1 MDFKLN
7 EEQTMLVDMVRKLAD
22 KEFKPKAAIWDE
34 EERFPWDN
42 VKLLA
47 ETGLLGMSIPE
58 EYGGSGGGVM
68 NVVLTLE
75 NIARVCLSTAG
86 IVALHN
92 GVCSRSI
99 SHFGSEEIKHRYLP
113 RMASGEILAAYAQT
127 EPNAG
132 SDVANVATKAEL
144 IGDRY
149 VINGRKSFISNAHEA
164 GIFVT
169 IVRYG
174 DKKGLEGIGSIVV
187 EKEIPGFSLGKKE
200 HKLGFRGTSLSEVIF
215 EDCAVH
221 KRNKLVGEG
230 GFINIMKAFNAER
243 CGNAALSVGVAQGA
257 LEEALRYSKE
267 RIQFGKAIS
276 EFQGIQWMLAEMAI
290 KIDAARLLTY
300 RAATNAEGG
309 LPSRL
314 ETSIAKAYANEI
326 SFDVASMA
334 MSIHGG
340 YGYLKEYPV
349 ERMLRDSR
357 FPFVGGG
364 TIQIQKNSIA
374 YELLKKAGRF

>member
-1 MDFKLN
+1 MDFKLS

-34 EERFPWDN
+34 EERFPWEN

-58 EYGGSGGGVM
+58 EYGGSGGGIM

-99 SHFGSEEIKHRYLP
+99 SHFGSEDLKKRFLP
-113 RMASGEILAAYAQT
+113 LMASGQVLAAYAQT
-127 EPNAG
+127 EPDAG
-132 SDVANVATKAEL
+132 SDIGNILTKAKDV
-144 IGDRY
+144 GDKY
-149 VINGRKSFISNAHEA
+149 IINGTKSFISNAEEA
-164 GIFVT
+164 GLFVT
-169 IVRYG
+169 VVRYG
-174 DKKGLEGIGSIVV
+174 DTKGLDGLGSIVV
-187 EKEIPGFSLGKKE
+187 EKGTPGLEIGKRE
-200 HKLGFRGTSLSEVIF
+200 HKMGFRGTSLSHVIF
-215 EDCAVH
+215 EDCAVP
-221 KRNKLVGEG
+221 KENKLVGEG
-230 GFINIMKAFNAER
+230 EFLNMLKAFNAER
-243 CGNAALSVGVAQGA
+243 CGNAALSLGVAQGA
-257 LEEALRYSKE
+257 LDEALKYSKE
-267 RIQFGKAIS
+267 RIQFGKLIS

-290 KIDAARLLTY
+290 KVDAARLLVY
-300 RAATNAEGG
+300 RAATNAEEG

-326 SFDVASMA
+326 AFDVANMA
-334 MSIHGG
+334 VSIHGG

-349 ERMLRDSR
+349 ERMLRDSK
-357 FPFVGGG
+357 FPSVGGG

-374 YELLKKAGRF
+374 HELLK